1 STRAWPRRCR
11 WSYAIPDDQHQRY
24 PAGGDDNAGSHG
36 TRMECEAM
44 ARKSEAVRSLPAEV
58 GRRSLRREG
67 CTEHGGVLQNIFS
80 RAQPLRVA
88 DLPSDFE
95 RTDAAARRER
105 LPYPG
110 S

>member
-1 STRAWPRRCR
+1 
-11 WSYAIPDDQHQRY
+11 
-24 PAGGDDNAGSHG
+24 DDNAGSHG

-110 S
+110 SPDPRQSDQGSSTGERCQCLRYGAHSAV